1 MVLGKASETGKLM
14 IKSAHE
20 QKSKSEKKK
29 WAQNN
34 CETALMLASE
44 HQFRNAFA
52 KEFKKDGLKDDVDIP
67 IQDFLDWIN
76 YNEVFV
82 EKGSGNRK
90 GEPCQEIVI
99 QYVNEDF
106 INPGLPRISLGEII
120 DNLILSKQKKVRFHN
135 ITIPIWKKFLK
146 MEEEI
151 EEDIFAAFWYAL
163 GIKEDYQLFFEK
175 IKSDSPYI
183 NKLKIQALVSE
194 LTAFNHKS
202 QIKVI
207 KQTGIN
213 NYKKA
218 FLMVHECHVRKDWI
232 FQRIEHEIKEISQL
246 EVKVERIHYKYK
258 PKNEKLEVT
267 FNRNFP
273 MDSLSRTLNNSYL
286 FLIINID
293 NCDLQRLEDFIQNC
307 WQRVLE
313 KISGEKKGKI
323 LLFLV
328 AKESEN
334 GWQTQWQNSEILQ
347 LYVKQIK
354 LTPFTLDD
362 LEDLI
367 LSIASK
373 FSSRFD
379 QKTLTSDEQAQS
391 IAQDLLK
398 DCIISDKDIN
408 TVSEKD
414 INTVKL
420 LDNILKTFN
429 CQSEDLNR
437 QWQNYPH
444 R

>member
-1 MVLGKASETGKLM
+1 MVLGKASEKGKSM
-14 IKSAHE
+14 IKYAHE
-20 QKSKSEKKK
+20 QKTKGSG
-29 WAQNN
+29 WAYNK

-82 EKGSGNRK
+82 KKESGNRK

-135 ITIPIWKKFLK
+135 ITIPNWKKFLQ

-194 LTAFNHKS
+194 LTAFNHDS

-207 KQTGIN
+207 RQNGIN
-213 NYKKA
+213 NYKQA
-218 FLMVHECHVRKDWI
+218 FLMVHKCPWRKDWI
-232 FQRIEHEIKEISQL
+232 FQRIAHEIRDKSQL
-246 EVKVERIHYKYK
+246 KVEKERIYHKQ
-258 PKNEKLEVT
+258 KNEKLEEI
-267 FNRNFP
+267 FNRSFP
-273 MDSLSRTLNNSYL
+273 MDYLRKTLNNSYL

-293 NCDLQRLEDFIQNC
+293 IDDYNLQQLEVEDFIQNC

-313 KISGEKKGKI
+313 RISGEQKGKI

-328 AKESEN
+328 TEKELGN
-334 GWQTQWQNSEILQ
+334 HWQNSEILQ
-347 LYVKQIK
+347 TYVKQIQLK
-354 LTPFTLDD
+354 PFTSDD

-367 LSIASK
+367 LSIDSK
-373 FSSRFD
+373 FSSQFD
-379 QKTLTSDEQAQS
+379 QKTLKSEEEARA
-391 IAQDLLK
+391 IAQKLLK
-398 DCIISDKDIN
+398 DCIISGKDIN
-408 TVSEKD
+408 TG
-414 INTVKL
+414 KL
-420 LDNILKTFN
+420 LNNIVETFN
-429 CQSEDLNR
+429 CQYEDLMR
-437 QWQNYPH
+437 QWQTYPH